1 MQYVLFNPQAG
12 NGSGAQQARALDA
25 RFPEETFSYT
35 DMTTISD
42 YAAWL
47 GTLPADASLIIAGG
61 DGTLNRFLNDTNG
74 MALPE
79 QLYYFATGSGN
90 DFLHDLGLEKGAD
103 PVPVA
108 QYLRDLPTV
117 TVNGKHWRFLN
128 GIGYGIDGYC
138 CQVGDA
144 LRGKSD
150 KPVNYTAIAI
160 KGLLFHFHPA
170 NAEVTVDGKTKRYRR
185 VWLAPTMNGR
195 FYGGGMMVTPDQHRG
210 NAEGKVSVCVMHGSG
225 KIKTLAVFPSIFKG
239 GHVKHTEMVEILT
252 GHDIEVRFD
261 SPCALQI
268 DGETIRN
275 VTSYSVHAGVRAG
288 VLHKKTAGVCIPPA
302 DGVSKKPRRV
312 RRPQAANQIGSF
324 SPAACTSEKNTAQ
337 SASVRIVRQRRTI
350 VRAADCSPF
359 VWKAQRAFQTVNW
372 PERSALRPF
381 YVGFT
386 AS

>member
-1 MQYVLFNPQAG
+1 
-12 NGSGAQQARALDA
+12 
-25 RFPEETFSYT
+25 
-35 DMTTISD
+35 
-42 YAAWL
+42 
-47 GTLPADASLIIAGG
+47 
-61 DGTLNRFLNDTNG
+61 

-108 QYLRDLPTV
+108 QHLRDLPTV

-138 CQVGDA
+138 CEVGDA

-261 SPCALQI
+261 RPCALQI

-275 VTSYSVHAGVRAG
+275 VTSYSVHAGV
-288 VLHKKTAGVCIPPA
+288 PA
-302 DGVSKKPRRV
+302 RV
-312 RRPQAANQIGSF
+312 
-324 SPAACTSEKNTAQ
+324 
-337 SASVRIVRQRRTI
+337 
-350 VRAADCSPF
+350 
-359 VWKAQRAFQTVNW
+359 
-372 PERSALRPF
+372 
-381 YVGFT
+381 
-386 AS
+386 

>member
-1 MQYVLFNPQAG
+1 MKNAKRRENGMQYVLFNPQAG

-61 DGTLNRFLNDTNG
+61 DGTLNRFLNDTDG

-138 CQVGDA
+138 CEVGDA

-160 KGLLFHFHPA
+160 KGLLFYFHPA

-261 SPCALQI
+261 RPCALQI

-275 VTSYSVHAGVRAG
+275 VTSYSVRTGV
-288 VLHKKTAGVCIPPA
+288 PA
-302 DGVSKKPRRV
+302 RV
-312 RRPQAANQIGSF
+312 
-324 SPAACTSEKNTAQ
+324 
-337 SASVRIVRQRRTI
+337 
-350 VRAADCSPF
+350 
-359 VWKAQRAFQTVNW
+359 
-372 PERSALRPF
+372 
-381 YVGFT
+381 
-386 AS
+386 

>member
-1 MQYVLFNPQAG
+1 MNLREGRIGVREGISIAAIAMCTSGLLTFDTKNTYACG
-12 NGSGAQQARALDA
+12 N
-25 RFPEETFSYT
+25 
-35 DMTTISD
+35 
-42 YAAWL
+42 AAYI
-47 GTLPADASLIIAGG
+47 TLPVGGIIALVFFIIVLAAMRRSRAKNLSELILSAFGG
-61 DGTLNRFLNDTNG
+61 TIGTAVTLVL
-74 MALPE
+74 MLCLLAAAYSPL
-79 QLYYFATGSGN
+79 SG
-90 DFLHDLGLEKGAD
+90 FIQVLHGL
-103 PVPVA
+103 
-108 QYLRDLPTV
+108 
-117 TVNGKHWRFLN
+117 FFN

-210 NAEGKVSVCVMHGSG
+210 NAQGKVSVCVMHGSG

-261 SPCALQI
+261 RPCALQI

-275 VTSYSVHAGVRAG
+275 VTSYSVHAGV
-288 VLHKKTAGVCIPPA
+288 PA
-302 DGVSKKPRRV
+302 LV
-312 RRPQAANQIGSF
+312 
-324 SPAACTSEKNTAQ
+324 
-337 SASVRIVRQRRTI
+337 
-350 VRAADCSPF
+350 
-359 VWKAQRAFQTVNW
+359 
-372 PERSALRPF
+372 
-381 YVGFT
+381 
-386 AS
+386 

>member
-103 PVPVA
+103 PVPVT

-138 CQVGDA
+138 CEVGDK
-144 LRGKSD
+144 LRATTT
-150 KPVNYTAIAI
+150 KPVNYTGIAI

-170 NAEVTVDGKTKRYRR
+170 NAEVIVDGVSHSYRK

-195 FYGGGMMVTPDQHRG
+195 YYGGGMEVAPAQDRL
-210 NAEGKVSVCVMHGSG
+210 NAAHEQSVVVMYGSG
-225 KIKTLAVFPSIFKG
+225 KLKTLIVFPSIFKG
-239 GHVKHTEMVEILT
+239 EHVKHTEMVEVLT
-252 GHDIEVRFD
+252 GHEITVKFD
-261 SPCALQI
+261 RPCALQI
-268 DGETIRN
+268 DGETILGVTEYT
-275 VTSYSVHAGVRAG
+275 VTSKV
-288 VLHKKTAGVCIPPA
+288 
-302 DGVSKKPRRV
+302 
-312 RRPQAANQIGSF
+312 
-324 SPAACTSEKNTAQ
+324 PAA
-337 SASVRIVRQRRTI
+337 V
-350 VRAADCSPF
+350 
-359 VWKAQRAFQTVNW
+359 
-372 PERSALRPF
+372 
-381 YVGFT
+381 
-386 AS
+386 

>member
-47 GTLPADASLIIAGG
+47 GTLPVDASLIIAGG

-160 KGLLFHFHPA
+160 RGLLFHFHPA

-261 SPCALQI
+261 RPCALQI

-275 VTSYSVHAGVRAG
+275 VTSYSVHTGV
-288 VLHKKTAGVCIPPA
+288 PA
-302 DGVSKKPRRV
+302 RV
-312 RRPQAANQIGSF
+312 
-324 SPAACTSEKNTAQ
+324 
-337 SASVRIVRQRRTI
+337 
-350 VRAADCSPF
+350 
-359 VWKAQRAFQTVNW
+359 
-372 PERSALRPF
+372 
-381 YVGFT
+381 
-386 AS
+386 

>member
-61 DGTLNRFLNDTNG
+61 DGTLNRFLNDTDG

-79 QLYYFATGSGN
+79 KLYYFATGSGN

-103 PVPVA
+103 SVPVA
-108 QYLRDLPTV
+108 QHLRDLPTV

-138 CQVGDA
+138 CEVGDA

-160 KGLLFHFHPA
+160 KGLLFHFHPPPGQRRGHGRRQDEA
-170 NAEVTVDGKTKRYRR
+170 LSPRLARADDERPLLRRRHDG
-185 VWLAPTMNGR
+185 
-195 FYGGGMMVTPDQHRG
+195 
-210 NAEGKVSVCVMHGSG
+210 
-225 KIKTLAVFPSIFKG
+225 
-239 GHVKHTEMVEILT
+239 
-252 GHDIEVRFD
+252 
-261 SPCALQI
+261 
-268 DGETIRN
+268 
-275 VTSYSVHAGVRAG
+275 HAG
-288 VLHKKTAGVCIPPA
+288 PA
-302 DGVSKKPRRV
+302 S
-312 RRPQAANQIGSF
+312 
-324 SPAACTSEKNTAQ
+324 
-337 SASVRIVRQRRTI
+337 RQ
-350 VRAADCSPF
+350 C
-359 VWKAQRAFQTVNW
+359 
-372 PERSALRPF
+372 
-381 YVGFT
+381 
-386 AS
+386 

>member
-1 MQYVLFNPQAG
+1 
-12 NGSGAQQARALDA
+12 
-25 RFPEETFSYT
+25 
-35 DMTTISD
+35 
-42 YAAWL
+42 
-47 GTLPADASLIIAGG
+47 
-61 DGTLNRFLNDTNG
+61 

-79 QLYYFATGSGN
+79 KLYYFATGSGN

-108 QYLRDLPTV
+108 QLLRDLPTV

-138 CQVGDA
+138 CEVGDA

-160 KGLLFHFHPA
+160 KGLLFYFHPA

-261 SPCALQI
+261 RPCALQI

-275 VTSYSVHAGVRAG
+275 VTSYSVHAGV
-288 VLHKKTAGVCIPPA
+288 PA
-302 DGVSKKPRRV
+302 RV
-312 RRPQAANQIGSF
+312 
-324 SPAACTSEKNTAQ
+324 
-337 SASVRIVRQRRTI
+337 
-350 VRAADCSPF
+350 
-359 VWKAQRAFQTVNW
+359 
-372 PERSALRPF
+372 
-381 YVGFT
+381 
-386 AS
+386 